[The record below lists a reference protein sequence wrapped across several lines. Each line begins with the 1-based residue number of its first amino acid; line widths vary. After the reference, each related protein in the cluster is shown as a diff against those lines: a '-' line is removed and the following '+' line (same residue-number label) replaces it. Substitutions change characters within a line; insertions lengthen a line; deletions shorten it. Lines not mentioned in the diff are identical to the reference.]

1 MAVKMMHCA
10 NDRAN
15 KTEIYMETRDGRFK
29 YRLYMD
35 FMKNQPEEYALLP
48 FEGGVNG
55 VDCDAEGNVYVGVVG
70 GDPFSPPLSCV
81 VKMDSDG
88 NYLGTVGKGVVG
100 PVGAIT
106 VTNHGTIML
115 PQTGANFIL
124 EIDAVTG
131 QPVGRIGEPG
141 KSNGNTSDKD
151 IFTKVRLHRGM
162 FPTEPAAGY
171 SGGLYEQLL
180 KFNATELGG
189 PFNGPTDCAFDT
201 EGNCFVSDGT
211 GNFAVHK
218 FDKDGNYVCTWGG
231 KGVFDPYTDTPG
243 KFVRPNAVCVD
254 KENRVWVCDREKD
267 AIHVFD
273 AEGNVVFFCSQN
285 LGQPTDVATDGEYV
299 YVMGRAGYLTI
310 FDAAFEAVGTLG
322 VFDGNL
328 RASRMG
334 CDSKGNLYITPNT
347 ANPDHQI
354 IALKRI

>member
-1 MAVKMMHCA
+1 MAVKMMHCD

-15 KTEIYMETRDGRFK
+15 KTEIYMETKDGRFR

-70 GDPFSPPLSCV
+70 GDPFSPPSSCV
-81 VKMDSDG
+81 IKMDPEG
-88 NYLGTVGKGVVG
+88 NFLGTLGKGVIG

-106 VTNHGTIML
+106 VTDRGTIML

-124 EIDAVTG
+124 EIDAATG
-131 QPVGRIGEPG
+131 QPVGRLGEPG
-141 KSNGNTSDKD
+141 KDNGNMSDKD
-151 IFTKVRLHRGM
+151 LFTKTRLHRGM

-180 KFNATELGG
+180 KFNVTELGG
-189 PFNGPTDCAFDT
+189 PFHGPTDCAFDSD
-201 EGNCFVSDGT
+201 GNCYVSDGT
-211 GNFAVHK
+211 DNFAVHK
-218 FDKDGNYVCTWGG
+218 FDRNGAYVSTWGG

-243 KFVRPNAVCVD
+243 KFVRPSAVCVD
-254 KENRVWVCDREKD
+254 RGNHVWVCDREKD
-267 AIHVFD
+267 AVHVFD
-273 AEGNVVFFCSQN
+273 GKGNVVFFCSQN
-285 LGQPTDVATDGEYV
+285 LGQPTDVATDGTYV

-310 FDAAFEAVGTLG
+310 FDEAFEVVGTLG

-334 CDSKGNLYITPNT
+334 CDSKGNLYITPNG

-354 IALKRI
+354 LALKRI